1 MIELDQSQIE
11 AVEQATKRRF
21 SIINGGAGC
30 GKTTIIREISGRL
43 ERKGESVA
51 LCAFAGKAA
60 ARLKE
65 ATERPACTIHSMLGY
80 DGTNFREPPFPE
92 RTVIVDESS
101 MVNSCL
107 LAEIVRRQPRR
118 LILVGDQAQL
128 APVGPGQPF
137 HDIIHFIPDTVCTL
151 TTCYRNSEAVFK
163 AATAIRN
170 GRMPLLHDRSENE
183 SWDVYNTGEAQQTQ
197 QVILDWIRKGI
208 FDFRQ
213 DIILVPKNGERSKET
228 GEIPPCTV
236 ERLNEEIVKIVNPRS
251 SGETRKFLP
260 GDRVI
265 NTKNN
270 PDKDI
275 WNGTTGTVHAIDE
288 DGKMWLELDIPI
300 PDPDRVDGTKD
311 RVLLNKQEQEKLHHA
326 YALTVHKSQGSQ
338 YQKVLFVCLKRDAH
352 NLDRSLVY
360 TAVTRT
366 KQACYV
372 VGQVEALAQSLQ
384 QMKSKQTVIQLMM
397 QDKFQELAAK

>member
-21 SIINGGAGC
+21 TIINGGAGC
-30 GKTTIIREISGRL
+30 GKTTIIREIAGRL
-43 ERKGESVA
+43 SDRGEKVA

-65 ATERPACTIHSMLGY
+65 ATGRPATTIHSLLGS
-80 DGTNFREPPFPE
+80 DGVKFREPPFPE

-107 LAEIVRRQPRR
+107 LAEIVRRKPRR

-137 HDIIHFIPDTVCTL
+137 HDIIGIYPETVHTL

-170 GRMPLLHDRSENE
+170 GRMPLLHDRSDNE
-183 SWDVYNTGEAQQTQ
+183 TWDVYNTGGEAETQ
-197 QVILDWIRKGI
+197 QVILDWVQKGV
-208 FDFRQ
+208 FDFEQ
-213 DIILVPKNGERSKET
+213 DIILTYRKGDRSKET

-236 ERLNEEIVKIVNPRS
+236 DRLNEEIVKIVNPRS
-251 SGETRKFLP
+251 SDETRKFLP

-270 PDKDI
+270 PDKDV

-288 DGKMWLELDIPI
+288 DGKMWLRLDIPI
-300 PDPDRVDGTKD
+300 PDPVHPGETLD
-311 RVLLNKQEQEKLHHA
+311 RVLLTRDEQKELHHA
-326 YALTVHKSQGSQ
+326 YALTVHKAQGSQ
-338 YQKVLFVCLKRDAH
+338 YRKVLFVCLNRDRYH
-352 NLDRSLVY
+352 LDRSLVY

-366 KQACYV
+366 KQSCII
-372 VGQVEALAQSLQ
+372 VGQVEALTQSLWNI
-384 QMKSKQTVIQLMM
+384 KSKQTVIQLV
-397 QDKFQELAAK
+397 AGRI